1 MTNSST
7 RNVQINLTFSRAIEE
22 VSSEACSKYANI
34 HCSIGSYGCFCSTS
48 TFKWQENGNCEDADS
63 FENSIT
69 SPVEVCLTK
78 TY

>member
-7 RNVQINLTFSRAIEE
+7 RNVRIDLTFSRSIEE

-48 TFKWQENGNCEDADS
+48 TFKWQENGNYKDTDS

-69 SPVEVCLTK
+69 SPIEVCLRK
-78 TY
+78 MY